1 MRLTVTRILPIL
13 AVVAACG
20 STGQDVY
27 PLRVEGAGT
36 ATATLTVPARE
47 PEACASPC
55 ACDGGDWQVTLERA
69 DVAFGPLYLCAS
81 VRAEP
86 DLCPESLAELL
97 DVGVIDALD
106 PTPAL
111 LGEGHALTGR
121 AQSAMWDYGR
131 SWLFTSAGV
140 RPDPI
145 APEGHSLVLRGSAT
159 RGATRLRF
167 AADVDV
173 DPSEAGLYGVQS
185 APVLRDFA
193 GPSER
198 LLVRVDPGAWV
209 ARVNFD
215 ALACARAAATDED
228 VVIAPGTTA
237 WNALHGAM
245 TNARLPAITGESSVT
260 P

>member
-1 MRLTVTRILPIL
+1 MQRTIARILPIFAL
-13 AVVAACG
+13 LAACG
-20 STGQDVY
+20 QTGQELY

-36 ATATLTVPARE
+36 ATATLTVPARA
-47 PEACASPC
+47 PASCAAPC
-55 ACDGGDWQVTLERA
+55 ACDGGDWQVVLERA

-81 VRAEP
+81 ERAEP

-97 DVGVIDALD
+97 EVGVIDALD
-106 PTPAL
+106 PAPAL
-111 LGEGHALTGR
+111 LGEGLALTGR

-131 SWLFTSAGV
+131 SWLFTSASV
-140 RPDPI
+140 RPDPS
-145 APEGHSLVLRGSAT
+145 APGGHSLVLRGTAT

-185 APVLRDFA
+185 APVRHDFV
-193 GPSER
+193 GPYER
-198 LLVRVDPGAWV
+198 LLVRVDAGAWV

-215 ALACARAAATDED
+215 ELACARASADDED
-228 VVIAPGTTA
+228 VAIVRGTTPY
-237 WNALHGAM
+237 NALYGAM
-245 TNARLPAITGESSVT
+245 TNARLPAIAGESSDV